1 MEREQQQPFPPI
13 FMPIFLRNNMKYR
26 NLSRHIFSLEEIEWI
41 IFQFSNTRLSRSLA
55 QFSNRYNI
63 PIKRIQIW
71 IVSYDQR
78 VYYAKWYLQNPE
90 SCGVSLE
97 FLEEM
102 ISWIKNPEDSRNI
115 SNIIDGLI
123 DYK

>member
-1 MEREQQQPFPPI
+1 MDHFSIQQYKT
-13 FMPIFLRNNMKYR
+13 L
-26 NLSRHIFSLEEIEWI
+26 
-41 IFQFSNTRLSRSLA
+41 RSLA

-78 VYYAKWYLQNPE
+78 VSNYAKWYLQNPE
-90 SCGVSLE
+90 SCGVSLD

-102 ISWIKNPEDSRNI
+102 ISWIKNPEDSRDI